1 MNQMVLPFIT
11 KTGQINHFVFEKDNH
26 RFESFIQQDFAASNN
41 LSNMSEEER
50 KFETKI
56 DIKVLGYLIGEGV
69 NETRPKIVK
78 RESIAT
84 ISAAVETVIPIGT
97 SLPIRSSTDTANLTV
112 ERSTGGTNTTK
123 EKCVW
128 LTKVPLLPLEMIVAA
143 RSKLIKANL
152 PFQSA
157 NPDFSP
163 RDITDII
170 DGVIKGEETLFTER
184 DIALELTEKDRRVK
198 VTDLDEDCD
207 DE

>member
-1 MNQMVLPFIT
+1 
-11 KTGQINHFVFEKDNH
+11 
-26 RFESFIQQDFAASNN
+26 
-41 LSNMSEEER
+41 EEER

-78 RESIAT
+78 RETVAK
-84 ISAAVETVIPIGT
+84 ISAAVETVIPIGI
-97 SLPIRSSTDTANLTV
+97 SLPVRSSTDTSNLTV
-112 ERSTGGTNTTK
+112 DYSQITSTK

-143 RSKLIKANL
+143 RSKLIQSNL

-184 DIALELTEKDRRVK
+184 DIALELTEKERRVK